1 MSHKFHLSPLVFL
14 CLLCSSIA
22 GFGQISTPLPPLED
36 YDGDGVL
43 NIYDLDSDNDGIP
56 DALEKYN
63 GFLNTEGISRLT
75 SASKGRY
82 KQELLFFDWTGK
94 QLSKTSPS
102 ISSTAVFN
110 GVTYTATIYD
120 YEVIDNKGNANFPIF
135 NPSNIKVENINTNY
149 LGIFNLYNY
158 DTTKTTLKPGLH
170 YNKPSSDSSG
180 KKVSFKIK
188 VTASDNNTAFKMVPM
203 DIEATTDNVEY
214 YKFTSANSSPFIFL
228 EDNVVTDVA
237 TRVEGNNFTKNNN
250 NFYVIN
256 GAGTATLTYVNTEKK
271 EAVTS
276 DNLKGNALFY
286 ARTSEISVETLMGGG
301 QGFSIAVIPPY
312 SDADQDGIPDYL
324 DTDSDGDGCPDA
336 VEGSDNVNLSHLAQN
351 NMTAPFKA
359 NKWAIITNF
368 NGVIS
373 SNGDDIVSKSNTA
386 MGIPEIVNPATNN
399 TVSNSKGIAD
409 TDNAVGQATNN
420 GAPYNAGINSR
431 CFCTLLNSTA
441 SNTPQQTKVGITSLG
456 RAGSTDTDN
465 WPMAR
470 NGGHLAIESNT
481 KGFTITRMTTN
492 QITNIANPVI
502 GMLVYD
508 ETVHC
513 LKAYVETSPST
524 KEWKCMNQTGC
535 PNGVE
540 FTQNL

>member
-1 MSHKFHLSPLVFL
+1 MSHKFYFKSFAFL
-14 CLLCSSIA
+14 CLLCGSIA

-56 DALEKYN
+56 NTLEKYN

-94 QLSKTSPS
+94 QLSTTTPS

-120 YEVIDNKGNANFPIF
+120 YTVIDNKGNTNTPIF
-135 NPSNIKVENINTNY
+135 NPSSIRAETVETQY
-149 LGIFNLYNY
+149 LGIFNLYNNNSSF
-158 DTTKTTLKPGLH
+158 KPGL
-170 YNKPSSDSSG
+170 YYTRGSQAMG
-180 KKVSFKIK
+180 KKVSFKVK

-203 DIEATTDNVEY
+203 DIEATSSVAEHY
-214 YKFTSANSSPFIFL
+214 IFTSANNSPFIFL
-228 EDNVVTDVA
+228 EDNVTTNVA
-237 TRVEGNNFTKNNN
+237 TGDESNNFAKNNTN
-250 NFYVIN
+250 YYTIN
-256 GAGTATLTYVNTEKK
+256 GAGTATLTYVDTGKK
-271 EAVTS
+271 AVAS
-276 DNLKGNALFY
+276 DNSKGNALFY
-286 ARTSEISVETLMGGG
+286 ARTSEINVEVLMGGG

-336 VEGSDNVNLSHLAQN
+336 VEGSDNVNLSHLAPN
-351 NMTAPFKA
+351 NMTTSFKA
-359 NKWAIITNF
+359 NKWAIITNA

-373 SNGDDIVSKSNTA
+373 SNGNDIVSKSNTA
-386 MGIPEIVNPATNN
+386 MGIPEIVNPAADNN
-399 TVSNSKGIAD
+399 VSNSKGIAD
-409 TDNAVGQATNN
+409 ADNTVGQATNN
-420 GAPYNAGINSR
+420 GAPYNASINSR
-431 CFCTLLNSTA
+431 CFCTLPNSAT
-441 SNTPQQTKVGITSLG
+441 SNTPQQTKVGITSLS

-470 NGGHLAIESNT
+470 NGGHIAIESNT
-481 KGFTITRMTTN
+481 KGFTITRMTTD
-492 QITNIANPVI
+492 QITAIANPVI

-513 LKAYVETSPST
+513 LKAYVETSSYT